1 MEKALLPAAIS
12 LNTEDQIPTAPR
24 SNSLRKFYQNVIS
37 PAVVKIIATIILL
50 ARLFP
55 GGGK

>member
-1 MEKALLPAAIS
+1 MEKALLPAATL
-12 LNTEDQIPTAPR
+12 LNTDDQIQTAPR
-24 SNSLRKFYQNVIS
+24 SNLLCKFHRNVIS

-55 GGGK
+55 GGEK